1 MKSIESRRF
10 SWSTLIGLAIA
21 LASVPLLAVRD
32 AGAQTSAITLV
43 QHVGKD
49 AGTATGSTLAFASGN
64 GAGNWIGV
72 AIRAGV
78 SGEAFT
84 VNDSNG
90 NVYRQAVQLNIT
102 VDTPMGDTLAIF
114 YAENIKGGANTVTI
128 AASASATLRFAI
140 LEYAGVALTNSL
152 DSKAAAQGT
161 SATASSGSAT
171 TTAAGDLLLSAI
183 ASANGR
189 TFTAGS
195 GYVIQERVPAA
206 PNSKFVVE
214 HQIQAAAGA
223 VSAGASVGTSDNWG
237 ATLAAFR
244 AASGGGGG
252 GDTQAPTTPASA
264 AATAA
269 STTQINVAWTASTDN
284 VGVTSYLIERCQGAG
299 CSTFAQVATAAGTSY
314 SDAALTASTSYSY
327 RVRSKDAAGNLSGY
341 SNIAGAATPAPTDT
355 QAPTTPASLAA
366 TASSN
371 SQINLSWTAS
381 TDNVGVTGYR
391 VERCQGA
398 GCSNFTAL
406 STTQAQIAGPLTA
419 SANPN
424 YFKDSTGTSIILTGS
439 HTWNS
444 LQDWGSNGSL
454 QTVDFPAF
462 VNFLVAHGHNMTYL
476 WRTEMPKFCGMP
488 TTASNPPDFTV
499 GPHPWRRTG
508 PGTATDGGA
517 KFDLS
522 SFDQAYFDRLRAR
535 TQALNAAGI
544 YAGVYLFTGEWLNV
558 FRCTTDGYPFTGA
571 NNVNGIDDG
580 YAGGSTGV
588 GSMTMNAPNA
598 ITAFQDAFVEK
609 VIDTLSD
616 LPNVLWLI
624 SEEAPTNSTWW
635 NDHQIAHI
643 RAYEAGKP
651 TRHPIGYG
659 TLASLTASDPI
670 IINSQADWIN
680 PGTVNS
686 PTTSCGSGTPRCKVN
701 VNDSDHSNY
710 GMWNNSADSNRYYA
724 WNNFLSGNQVV
735 FMDPYVLNYPREG
748 RNLCASPINGVC
760 AGPDTRWDNFRDNL
774 GAMLRYSRKLNL
786 ANVLPASP
794 LCSTNVCLAQTPSVG
809 AEYLVYAPFGGSFT
823 VNLSAM
829 SSARTL
835 TVEWYN
841 PSTGATI
848 AGAAVPAGSSS
859 RSFVAPFSGDAVL
872 YLVDSAGHAA
882 APPASGTT
890 FSDSGLAAATSY
902 SYQVRAVDA
911 AGNVSAASS
920 AATAVTPA
928 ASDTQAPTAPAS
940 LTATV
945 AASSQI
951 NLNWPASADNVAV
964 TSYLVER
971 CQGAG
976 CTNFAQVGTASG
988 TSYTSG
994 GLAASTSYSYR
1005 VRATDAANNLSGY
1018 SPVAG
1023 ATTTGGATASITLVQ
1038 HTSKDAGTTASSSLA
1053 FASNNTA
1060 GNWIAVAI
1068 RAGEMGQGFTV
1079 TDTRG
1084 NTYRKAI
1091 QLNETVDRT
1100 SLALYYA
1107 ENIAGGSN
1115 TVTVADTIAGATLRF
1130 ALLEYSG
1137 LATANSLDVASTA
1150 QGTSA
1155 AAASG
1160 SATTTSS
1167 GDLIIGI
1174 VSTANPTTATAA
1186 SGYAIEERVPAAPS
1200 TKLAVEDQRQST
1212 AGAVSAAMTLS
1223 ASDNWG
1229 AIMAAFR
1236 PAATAPSLTSD
1247 LVITKTHAGDFVQ
1260 GQTGAAY
1267 SLGVSNR
1274 GTGPTAGVVTI
1285 ADALPAGLTATA
1297 LSGAGWTCSLGTLSC
1312 TRSDALSAGAS
1323 YPVITLT
1330 VTVAGTADASVTNT
1344 ATVSGGG
1351 DADTTNNAA
1360 SDVTMIAPDTEAPG
1374 APGTLT
1380 AVAAS
1385 GTRVDLSWGAASD
1398 NVGAVAYRVER
1409 CQGSGCTDFVKLQTV
1424 AGTVLSDGAL
1434 TPNTSYTY
1442 IVRAKDATGNE
1453 GPYSNAATV
1462 TTLSTIPELVAAYSF
1477 NEGSGTTV
1485 SDASGYGNSGTIANA
1500 TWTTAGAY
1508 GRALVF
1514 NGTTARITIPD
1525 SASLHLTSGM
1535 TLEAWV
1541 NPSTVSSA
1549 WRDVIYK
1556 GTNNYDLEATS
1567 TTGGRPAAGA
1577 TISSSNGWTIGTAS
1591 LPVNTWTHLAATYDG
1606 AELRLYVNGVQV
1618 ASQPRTGNILTS
1630 TSALE
1635 IGGNAA
1641 TGHFFQGLI
1650 DEVRVFNVA
1659 LTPTQ
1664 IQSDMN
1670 TPVGGTFPV
1679 VSLSAGS
1686 VDFGSQPAGTTSS
1699 ARTVT
1704 LTNTGDGSL
1713 TIQSVAVT
1721 GANSANFAQSNTCGS
1736 SVAPGG
1742 TCVITTTFTPSAAG
1756 GASAAVTIADN
1767 APGTP
1772 HTIALAGTGGGFL
1785 ISPRTTVVTPI
1796 ETRQFTFNGT
1806 GSVEWSVD
1814 GVVGGTAASGT
1825 ISGTGVYSPPNTA
1838 GTHTVT
1844 VATTDHLQSSTA
1856 TVYVTSYAGTLT
1868 HYVDNFRTG
1877 QNLNE
1882 TVLTPANVSS
1892 ATFGKLFSYPIDGIA
1907 HASPLYLPGVNV
1919 PGKGLRNVV
1928 YIATEHDSVYAFDGD
1943 GQNTTA
1949 LWQVSFINPA
1959 AGVNTVPA
1967 ADTSE
1972 CCDIAPEIGITG
1984 TPVIDQSSG
1993 TLYVVAKTK
2002 EVAAGTT
2009 RYVHRLHALDTA
2021 TGAEKFGGPV
2031 VLQASVTGTGNGSN
2045 AGRIAFDSLHQNQR
2059 TGLLLNNGVVYLGF
2073 ASHGD
2078 IQPYHGWI
2086 LGYNAATLQQVLVY
2100 NTTPN
2105 GEGGGIWQGGAGLAA
2120 DAAGNIYF
2128 VTGDG
2133 KFDASSGG
2141 KDYGDSFV
2149 KISPDG
2155 TVLDY
2160 FTPSNQ
2166 GSLDASDLDLGS
2178 ADVLLLPDQSG
2189 THPHLVVSAGKNAS
2203 MFLIDRDNMG
2213 HFNSGNNDQAV
2224 QSLINIF
2231 PHGTPEPGNYSA
2243 PVYFNGTVYFSPVAD
2258 TIQAFRLTNGLFN
2271 TVPASRSSD
2280 VYAYPGGTLAIS
2292 ANGSANA
2299 ILWSVERNATA
2310 VSDADSSS
2318 AGVLHAYDPADLA
2331 TELYNSTQAGTRD
2344 KLSAAA
2350 KFSAPLVANG
2360 KVFVATVNSLTV
2372 YGLIP

>member
-1 MKSIESRRF
+1 MAV
-10 SWSTLIGLAIA
+10 T
-21 LASVPLLAVRD
+21 SVPLLVVRK
-32 AGAQTSAITLV
+32 ATAQTGITLL
-43 QHVGKD
+43 QHASKD
-49 AGTATGSTLAFASGN
+49 AGTTSGSTLAFASGN
-64 GAGNWIGV
+64 GAGDWIGV
-72 AIRAGV
+72 AIRAGI

-84 VNDSNG
+84 VSDSNG
-90 NVYRQAVQLNIT
+90 NVYRQAVQLNVT

-114 YAENIKGGANTVTI
+114 YAENIKGGANTVTV
-128 AASASATLRFAI
+128 AASTSATLRFAI

-152 DSKAAAQGT
+152 DTKAAAQGT
-161 SATASSGSAT
+161 GATASSGSTT

-195 GYVIQERVPAA
+195 GYAIQERVPAA
-206 PNSKFVVE
+206 PNTKLVVE
-214 HQIQAAAGA
+214 HQVQATAGIA
-223 VSAGASVGTSDNWG
+223 SASASVGTSDNWG

-244 AASGGGGG
+244 AAAGGGGG
-252 GDTQAPTTPASA
+252 GDTQAPTAPVSLGAGAS
-264 AATAA
+264 
-269 STTQINVAWTASTDN
+269 STTQINLSWTASTDN
-284 VGVTSYLIERCQGAG
+284 VGVTSYLIERCQTAG
-299 CSTFAQVATAAGTSY
+299 CSTFAQVGTAAGASY
-314 SDAALTASTSYSY
+314 SDATLTVSTSYSY
-327 RVRSKDAAGNLSGY
+327 RVRARDAAGNTGGY
-341 SNIAGAATPAPTDT
+341 SNTASATTQTPADT
-355 QAPTTPASLAA
+355 QAPTAPASLAA
-366 TASSN
+366 TASSTT
-371 SQINLSWTAS
+371 QINLSWTAS
-381 TDNVGVTGYR
+381 TDNVGVAGYR

-398 GCSNFTAL
+398 GCTNFTAV
-406 STTQAQIAGPLTA
+406 STTQTQIAGPLTA

-424 YFKDSTGTSIILTGS
+424 YFKDSTGASIILTGS
-439 HTWNS
+439 HTWNT

-454 QTVDFPAF
+454 QTLDFPAF
-462 VNFLVAHGHNMTYL
+462 VNFLVGHGHNMTYL
-476 WRTEMPKFCGMP
+476 WRTELPKFCGMP
-488 TTASNPPDFTV
+488 TSASTPPDFTV

-508 PGTATDGGA
+508 PGIATDGGP

-522 SFDQAYFDRLRAR
+522 SFDQAFFDRLRAR
-535 TQALNAAGI
+535 TQALNDAGI

-558 FRCTTDGYPFTGA
+558 FRCATDGYPFTGA
-571 NNVNGIDDG
+571 NNINGINDG
-580 YAGGSTGV
+580 YTGGSTGI

-624 SEEAPTNSTWW
+624 SEEAPDNSTWW

-643 RAYEAGKP
+643 RSYESGKP
-651 TRHPIGYG
+651 NRHPIGYG
-659 TLASLTASDPI
+659 TLAGLSASDPVI
-670 IINSQADWIN
+670 TNSDADWIN
-680 PGTVNS
+680 PGAQIS
-686 PTTSCGSGTPRCKVN
+686 PSTSCGSGTPGCKVN

-710 GMWNNSADSNRYYA
+710 GMWNTSAAQNRYFA
-724 WNNFLSGNQVV
+724 WENFMNGNQVV
-735 FMDPYVLNYPREG
+735 FMDPYVVSYTREN
-748 RNLCASPINGVC
+748 RNLCASPSGAIC
-760 AGPDTRWDNFRDNL
+760 TGPDARWDNFRDNL
-774 GAMLRYSRKLNL
+774 GAMLRYSRRLSL
-786 ANVLPASP
+786 SNVVPGGS
-794 LCSTNVCLAQTPSVG
+794 LCSTGLCLAQTPSAG
-809 AEYLVYAPFGGSFT
+809 AEYLVYAPNGGTFT

-829 SSARTL
+829 SSSRTL
-835 TVEWYN
+835 NVEWFN

-848 AGAAVPAGSSS
+848 SAASVPAGSSS
-859 RSFVAPFSGDAVL
+859 RSFVPPFSGDAVL

-882 APPASGTT
+882 TQPVSATT

-902 SYQVRAVDA
+902 GYQVRAVDA
-911 AGNVSAASS
+911 AGNVSPASS
-920 AATAVTPA
+920 VATAVTGGA
-928 ASDTQAPTAPAS
+928 TDTQAPTAPAS
-940 LTATV
+940 LTAT
-945 AASSQI
+945 AAGSSQI
-951 NLNWPASADNVAV
+951 SLNWPASTDNVAV
-964 TSYLVER
+964 TNYLVER
-971 CQGAG
+971 CQGG
-976 CTNFAQVGTASG
+976 SCTNFAQVGTATG
-988 TSYTSG
+988 TSYSST
-994 GLAASTSYSYR
+994 GLAPSTTYTYR
-1005 VRATDAANNLSGY
+1005 VRGADAANNLSGY
-1018 SPVAG
+1018 SPIAS
-1023 ATTTGGATASITLVQ
+1023 ATTTGGATAGITLVQ

-1053 FASNNTA
+1053 FGSSTTA

-1068 RAGEMGQGFTV
+1068 RAGEMGQTFTV
-1079 TDTRG
+1079 SDTRG

-1100 SLALYYA
+1100 TLALYYA
-1107 ENIAGGSN
+1107 ENIAGGAN
-1115 TVTVADTIAGATLRF
+1115 TVTVTDTIAGATLRF

-1137 LATANSLDVASTA
+1137 LAPANSLDVTSAA
-1150 QGTSA
+1150 QGTSTA
-1155 AAASG
+1155 ASSG

-1167 GDLIIGI
+1167 GDLIIGL
-1174 VSTANPTTATAA
+1174 VSTANPTTATAG

-1212 AGAVSAAMTLS
+1212 AGAVTVAMTLS

-1236 PAATAPSLTSD
+1236 PAPSAPASPSD
-1247 LVITKTHAGDFVQ
+1247 LTLTKTHVGAFIQ
-1260 GQTGAAY
+1260 GQVGATYTLSVA
-1267 SLGVSNR
+1267 NR
-1274 GTGPTAGVVTI
+1274 GTGATTGTVTLT
-1285 ADALPAGLTATA
+1285 DTLPAGLTATA
-1297 LSGAGWTCSLGTLSC
+1297 LSGTGWSCSLATVTC
-1312 TRSDALSAGAS
+1312 TRSDALAPAAS
-1323 YPVITLT
+1323 YPSVALT
-1330 VTVAGTADASVTNT
+1330 VTVAGTAGPSVTNT
-1344 ATVSGGG
+1344 ATVSGGADG
-1351 DADTTNNAA
+1351 DTTNNAA
-1360 SDVTMIAPDTEAPG
+1360 SDATTITPDTEAPG

-1385 GTRVDLSWGAASD
+1385 GTRVDLSWGAATD
-1398 NVGAVAYRVER
+1398 NVGTVAYRVER
-1409 CQGSGCTDFVKLQTV
+1409 CEGTGCADFVKLQTV
-1424 AGTVLSDGAL
+1424 TGTVLSDSGL

-1453 GPYSNAATV
+1453 GPYSNAAGV
-1462 TTLSTIPELVAAYSF
+1462 TTLSTIPEMVAAYSF
-1477 NEGSGTTV
+1477 NEGAGTTV
-1485 SDASGYGNSGTIANA
+1485 SDASGYGNTGTIANA

-1508 GRALVF
+1508 GRALMF
-1514 NGTTARITIPD
+1514 NGTNARITIPD
-1525 SASLHLTSGM
+1525 AASLHLTSGM

-1541 NPSTVSSA
+1541 NPSAVSSA

-1567 TTGGRPAAGA
+1567 TTSGRPAGGA
-1577 TISSSNGWTIGTAS
+1577 TISSTNGWTIGTAA
-1591 LPVNTWTHLAATYDG
+1591 LPLNTWTHLAATYDG
-1606 AELRLYVNGVQV
+1606 TELRLYVNGVQV

-1635 IGGNAA
+1635 IGGNSVS
-1641 TGHFFQGLI
+1641 GHFFQGMI

-1670 TPVGGTFPV
+1670 SPIGSTFPI

-1686 VDFGSQPAGTTSS
+1686 VDFGSQPTGTTSG

-1704 LTNTGDGSL
+1704 LTNSGDGSL
-1713 TIQSVAVT
+1713 TIQGVAVT
-1721 GANSANFAQSNTCGS
+1721 GPNNANFAQSNTCGS
-1736 SVAPGG
+1736 AIAAGG
-1742 TCVITTTFTPSAAG
+1742 TCTITTTFTPSAAG
-1756 GASAAVTIADN
+1756 ARSATITITDN

-1772 HTIALAGTGGGFL
+1772 HTIALAGTGTGFL
-1785 ISPRTTVVTPI
+1785 ISPQTAVVTPI
-1796 ETRQFTFNGT
+1796 ETKQFAFNGT

-1814 GVVGGTAASGT
+1814 GLTGGSAASGT
-1825 ISGTGVYSPPNTA
+1825 ISTSGLYSPPNAA
-1838 GTHTVT
+1838 GTHTIT
-1844 VATTDHLQSSTA
+1844 ATTADHLQSSQA
-1856 TVYVTSYAGTLT
+1856 TVYVSAYPGTLT

-1892 ATFGKLFSYPIDGIA
+1892 TTFGKLFSYPIDGIA
-1907 HASPLYLPGVNV
+1907 HASPLYLAGVNV

-1943 GQNTTA
+1943 GGSTNA

-1967 ADTSE
+1967 GDTSE

-2002 EVAAGTT
+2002 EVAGGSTS
-2009 RYVHRLHALDTA
+2009 YVHRLHALDIA

-2031 VLQASVTGTGNGSN
+2031 VLQASVAGTGNGSN

-2086 LGYNAATLQQVLVY
+2086 LGYSAATLQQVLVY

-2133 KFDASSGG
+2133 KFDANSGG

-2149 KISPDG
+2149 KISPSG
-2155 TVLDY
+2155 SVLDY

-2213 HFNSGNNDQAV
+2213 HYSASNNNQAV

-2258 TIQAFRLTNGLFN
+2258 SIQAFRLTNGLFN
-2271 TVPASRSSD
+2271 TAPTSRSSD
-2280 VYAYPGGTLAIS
+2280 IYAYPGGTLAIS

-2310 VSDADSSS
+2310 VSDQDSSS
-2318 AGVLHAYDPADLA
+2318 AGVLHAYDPGNLA
-2331 TELYNSTQAGTRD
+2331 IELYNSTQAGTRD
-2344 KLSAAA
+2344 RLSAAA

-2360 KVFVATVNSLTV
+2360 KVFVATVNSLAV